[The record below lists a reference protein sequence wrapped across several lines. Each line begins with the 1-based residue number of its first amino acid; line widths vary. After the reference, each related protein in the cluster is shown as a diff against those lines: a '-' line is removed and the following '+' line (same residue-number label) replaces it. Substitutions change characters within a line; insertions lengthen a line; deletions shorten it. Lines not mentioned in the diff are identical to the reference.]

1 MVEAEVATEGVVA
14 EEEAD
19 KISSRVQAPLQP
31 LLLLVT
37 KAPNTLIFRLV
48 SGMDAPCIINSGSKV
63 TFVQSQRHAHG
74 KMCLQQDQTNETGTS
89 PLIVN

>member
-1 MVEAEVATEGVVA
+1 MDEAEAETEGVVA

-37 KAPNTLIFRLV
+37 KAPNIQIFRLV
-48 SGMDAPCIINSGSKV
+48 SGMDAQCIINSGNKV
-63 TFVQSQRHAHG
+63 TFVQSQEHAHG
-74 KMCLQQDQTNETGTS
+74 KMCLRQDQTNETGTS
-89 PLIVN
+89 PLTSN

>member
-31 LLLLVT
+31 LLLPVT

-48 SGMDAPCIINSGSKV
+48 SGTDAPCIINSGNKV
-63 TFVQSQRHAHG
+63 TSVQSQQHAHG
-74 KMCLQQDQTNETGTS
+74 KMCSFQDQTNETGTS
-89 PLIVN
+89 LLTAI